1 MPQSLFTS
9 YIFQAQRQIMATD
22 HYIFL
27 TLHTQLCWM
36 PTKVRTLV
44 AFQASNQQVCVK
56 SNVRSQLFLTQ
67 SLLFK
72 RDCHKKTV
80 LKCVHNKKCGLCDV
94 CMKKICHS
102 TISKY
107 TFPKVENI
115 LKGSL
120 DSIPS
125 PLPSVKIQILGR
137 KVCLRCKTLLGVVNE
152 FLKTKSLL
160 TSPSN
165 VLPYYLK

>member
-1 MPQSLFTS
+1 
-9 YIFQAQRQIMATD
+9 
-22 HYIFL
+22 
-27 TLHTQLCWM
+27 
-36 PTKVRTLV
+36 
-44 AFQASNQQVCVK
+44 
-56 SNVRSQLFLTQ
+56 
-67 SLLFK
+67 
-72 RDCHKKTV
+72 
-80 LKCVHNKKCGLCDV
+80 
-94 CMKKICHS
+94 MKKICHS

-125 PLPSVKIQILGR
+125 PSYSVKIQIQGG
-137 KVCLRCKTLLGVVNE
+137 KVCLRCKTLLGIVNE
-152 FLKTKSLL
+152 LLKAKSLL